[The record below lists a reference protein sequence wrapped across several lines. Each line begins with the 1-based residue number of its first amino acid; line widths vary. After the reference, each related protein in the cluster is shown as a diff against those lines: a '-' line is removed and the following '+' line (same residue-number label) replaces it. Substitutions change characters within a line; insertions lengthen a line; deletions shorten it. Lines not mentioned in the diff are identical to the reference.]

1 MRVCRRRAA
10 RVPAGR
16 LTGWLQLSQGDNW
29 LVAWISWLLD
39 YIEGKVI
46 RFADGLDFGYKKGVV
61 KGDAGVSDLN
71 YQKDGFARTEIEN
84 AVAGTN

>member
-1 MRVCRRRAA
+1 M
-10 RVPAGR
+10 
-16 LTGWLQLSQGDNW
+16 
-29 LVAWISWLLD
+29 D